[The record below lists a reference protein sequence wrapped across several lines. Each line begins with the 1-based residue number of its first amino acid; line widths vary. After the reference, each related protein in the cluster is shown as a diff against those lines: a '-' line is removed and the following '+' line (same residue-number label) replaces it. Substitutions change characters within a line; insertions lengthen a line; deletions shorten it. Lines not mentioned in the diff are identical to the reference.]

1 MADENA
7 GTEFESGDVIQFID
21 LVKKPELNGRLGVV
35 KKMLAN
41 GRFRIMVDGE
51 NDLAIRKANIEK
63 LQENA
68 DGPNTNQCPSKL
80 CMKTDGI
87 LIWPFS
93 KEVKGCRLPSMN
105 YLPDFD
111 LQHHFKNPFELDTID
126 SSQWMEFANE
136 FGSMKISE
144 LKTAQSTQVYVQ
156 KLKKVLKWKD
166 PVRQLC
172 IFHNSRKV
180 CVYFDRKSSGPLNSR
195 LASLCLGMSPEF
207 APNIKKFEV
216 LKIRGPFL
224 MYDHLQMPLDYHS
237 LNITKCKIYG
247 SGLGGREFRTGTINM
262 HGFKHRVCDFGSE
275 LKSCKTSCESCE
287 KYIAEMICRTVMHE
301 QTTIDRISWTDQEI
315 RNVEIK
321 SFKTYQDMIK
331 SGEISPDPIITEQ
344 TVKRLTQEL
353 ERAEEAWES
362 WPKNRKLVITEG
374 SAYVHES
381 AKDIAENKRVLKAV
395 IAYCKSDNIE
405 KI

>member
-1 MADENA
+1 
-7 GTEFESGDVIQFID
+7 
-21 LVKKPELNGRLGVV
+21 
-35 KKMLAN
+35 
-41 GRFRIMVDGE
+41 
-51 NDLAIRKANIEK
+51 
-63 LQENA
+63 
-68 DGPNTNQCPSKL
+68 
-80 CMKTDGI
+80 MKTDGI

-105 YLPDFD
+105 YVPDFE
-111 LQHHFKNPFELDTID
+111 LQHHFKNPFELETID

-144 LKTAQSTQVYVQ
+144 LKTAQSTQVYIQ
-156 KLKKVLKWKD
+156 KLKKALKWKD

-180 CVYFDRKSSGPLNSR
+180 CVYFDRKSPGPLNSR

-207 APNIKKFEV
+207 APNIKKFEI

-224 MYDHLQMPLDYHS
+224 MYDNLQMPLDYRS
-237 LNITKCKIYG
+237 LNITKCNIYA
-247 SGLGGREFRTGTINM
+247 SGLGGLEVRAGTNM
-262 HGFKHRVCDFGSE
+262 HGFKHEVCDFGSK
-275 LKSCKTSCESCE
+275 LKSCKKSCESCE
-287 KYIAEMICRTVMHE
+287 KYIAEMICRTLMYE
-301 QTTIDRISWTDQEI
+301 QMTIDRISWTDQDI
-315 RNVEIK
+315 SNVEIK
-321 SFKTYQDMIK
+321 SFKTYQDMIT
-331 SGEISPDPIITEQ
+331 SAEISPDPIITEQ

-362 WPKNRKLVITEG
+362 WPKNHKLVITEG

-405 KI
+405 KF